1 MKNTSKSTVSVMKMS
16 SQASLL
22 FKGLAKKQT
31 TTKWTTPMEKIA
43 LINKYRIKAFKTSRM
58 AMKHKPRCASRDI
71 YETIITLYIKTKI
84 KNKTKH

>member
-31 TTKWTTPMEKIA
+31 TTKWTTPKGKKA

-71 YETIITLYIKTKI
+71 YETMITLYQKTKI